1 MLGAEW
7 ALHED
12 ALRADLMR
20 YYGVSLDDGGA
31 RVSWRDMAAMVA
43 HLPSESALR
52 RAEGDGWSE
61 AERLLSQIADNTYIT
76 WWQRVKHDGPD
87 APQLMR
93 VLSPL
98 ERAERAEAACEDVYT
113 RADMDRIA
121 DALGIPEDRR

>member
-1 MLGAEW
+1 MLGAAW

-20 YYGVSLDDGGA
+20 YCRVSLDDGGE

-43 HLPSESALR
+43 HLPPESALR

-61 AERLLSQIADNTYIT
+61 AERLLAQIADSAYIT
-76 WWQRVKHDGPD
+76 WWQRVDHDKPD
-87 APQLMR
+87 FASPKR
-93 VLSPL
+93 VLSPR
-98 ERAERAEAACEDVYT
+98 ERVERAEAERATVYT
-113 RADMDRIA
+113 QSDMDYIA

>member
-7 ALHED
+7 ALNED

-52 RAEGDGWSE
+52 RADGDGWSE
-61 AERLLSQIADNTYIT
+61 AERLLSQIADSTYIT
-76 WWQRVKHDGPD
+76 WWQRIDHDNPD
-87 APQLMR
+87 APQLKR
-93 VLSPL
+93 VLSPR
-98 ERAERAEAACEDVYT
+98 ERAERAEAAREDVYT

>member
-1 MLGAEW
+1 MLGAAW

-20 YYGVSLDDGGA
+20 FYGVSLDDGGA

-52 RAEGDGWSE
+52 RAEVDGWSE
-61 AERLLSQIADNTYIT
+61 AERLLAQIADSTYIT
-76 WWQRVKHDGPD
+76 WWQRINHDAPD
-87 APQLMR
+87 APPLKR
-93 VLSPL
+93 VLSPR
-98 ERAERAEAACEDVYT
+98 ERAERAEEAREDVYT
-113 RADMDRIA
+113 QADMDRIA

>member
-61 AERLLSQIADNTYIT
+61 AERLLSQIADSTYIT
-76 WWQRVKHDGPD
+76 WWQRIDHDNPD
-87 APQLMR
+87 APQLKR
-93 VLSPL
+93 VLSPR
-98 ERAERAEAACEDVYT
+98 ERAERAEAAREDVYT

>member
-1 MLGAEW
+1 MLGAAW

-12 ALRADLMR
+12 ALRADFMR

-31 RVSWRDMAAMVA
+31 RVSWRDMAAMAA

-61 AERLLSQIADNTYIT
+61 AERLLSQIADSTYLT

-87 APQLMR
+87 AIPLRR
-93 VLSPL
+93 VLSPR
-98 ERAERAEAACEDVYT
+98 ERAERAEEARETVYT
-113 RADMDRIA
+113 QSDMDRIA
-121 DALGIPEDRR
+121 DMLGIPDDRR

>member
-1 MLGAEW
+1 MLGAAW

-20 YYGVSLDDGGA
+20 YCRVSLDDGGA

-43 HLPSESALR
+43 HLPPESALR

-61 AERLLSQIADNTYIT
+61 AERLLAQIADSAYIT
-76 WWQRVKHDGPD
+76 WWQRIDHKSQD
-87 APQLMR
+87 APQLKR
-93 VLSPL
+93 VLSPR
-98 ERAERAEAACEDVYT
+98 ERAERAEEARETVYT
-113 RADMDRIA
+113 QSDMDYIA

>member
-76 WWQRVKHDGPD
+76 WWQRVKHDAPD
-87 APQLMR
+87 APPLKR
-93 VLSPL
+93 VLSPR
-98 ERAERAEAACEDVYT
+98 ERAERAEAAREDVYT

-121 DALGIPEDRR
+121 DMLGIPDDRR

>member
-1 MLGAEW
+1 MLGAAW
-7 ALHED
+7 ATHED

-61 AERLLSQIADNTYIT
+61 AERLLAQIADSTYIT

-87 APQLMR
+87 APQLKR
-93 VLSPL
+93 VLSPR
-98 ERAERAEAACEDVYT
+98 ERAERAEAAREDVYT

-121 DALGIPEDRR
+121 DMLGIPEDRR